1 MISFSFVFNENEI
14 KTPDIF
20 NSPLSYYKGFFLVS
34 CFCGFFFKKRL
45 VGRHARGR
53 TSLSSNTT
61 KHDIKHKVTEHKL
74 CLVKIHGLFEYC
86 MLAAMPIT
94 AALKLS
100 EYDYNV

>member
-1 MISFSFVFNENEI
+1 MKMKLKHQTDLTLPSLII
-14 KTPDIF
+14 
-20 NSPLSYYKGFFLVS
+20 KGFFLGL
-34 CFCGFFFKKRL
+34 FLFFKKKRL

-74 CLVKIHGLFEYC
+74 CLVKIHGLFEYW

-100 EYDYNV
+100 GCDYNV